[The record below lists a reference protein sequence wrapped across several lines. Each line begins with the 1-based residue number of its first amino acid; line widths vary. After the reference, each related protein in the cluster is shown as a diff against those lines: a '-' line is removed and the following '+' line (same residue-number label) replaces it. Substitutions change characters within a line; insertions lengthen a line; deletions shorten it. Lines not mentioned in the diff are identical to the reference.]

1 MIGNI
6 KKIKSIKFNYN
17 LGKKT
22 WFGTGG
28 NCTLFFLADSINH
41 LKMILRITKRLIPI
55 LVIGSGS
62 NILVRDGGFKGIGI
76 KLGKD
81 FRKIEL
87 DKQNFTVSVGS
98 GVKDSE
104 FSKFC
109 LQEEICGF
117 EFLSGIPGT
126 IGGNLKMNAGCYGS
140 KISDNLIECKVLDDD
155 LNIVTLSKE
164 AIKFN
169 YRQSSFNNNQII
181 LNAKFSYKKSKKIK
195 IKKKI
200 DEISS
205 KRKET
210 QPVSSRT
217 GGSTFINPPNKKAW
231 KLIDAINYRGK
242 RIGGAEV
249 SKVHSNFL
257 INNDSASSMDIELL
271 GEEIRKIIKIKFN
284 INLKWELVRIG
295 EFKKV

>member
-126 IGGNLKMNAGCYGS
+126 IGGNLKMNAGVTMMDVYSVQGGVR
-140 KISDNLIECKVLDDD
+140 ERQVLTERFTGTWSIGYNFD
-155 LNIVTLSKE
+155 
-164 AIKFN
+164 
-169 YRQSSFNNNQII
+169 
-181 LNAKFSYKKSKKIK
+181 KIK
-195 IKKKI
+195 MSVNYTGNIYSPMDLPTQTTDGFI
-200 DEISS
+200 DPRPAQSPWFSIQNIQVT
-205 KRKET
+205 KEFGERIE
-210 QPVSSRT
+210 VY
-217 GGSTFINPPNKKAW
+217 GGLKNLLNWTPWNSLNGVPYLGNTADPFEQNTPPNSLVFDPAYVYGPNQG
-231 KLIDAINYRGK
+231 IRG
-242 RIGGAEV
+242 
-249 SKVHSNFL
+249 FL
-257 INNDSASSMDIELL
+257 
-271 GEEIRKIIKIKFN
+271 GIRYT
-284 INLKWELVRIG
+284 LD
-295 EFKKV
+295 